1 MMDKTTYFYPNK
13 TLRTG
18 NGLLDLS
25 TPAIMGI
32 LNVTP
37 DSFFDGGKFE
47 GVDAALA
54 QTEAMLEEGADIIDI
69 GGMSSRPGA
78 TIISAE
84 EEMRRVLPVID
95 AIHKRFADVILS
107 IDTIYSQTAA
117 AAIDAG
123 AGIINDISAGKLD
136 ANIIQVA
143 IDKKVP
149 YILMHMQGKPQDM
162 QTAPVYDN
170 VVQEVFQ
177 FLLSTTRSLEEKGL
191 YDIVIDPGFGFGK
204 TLEHNYQLAAHLDQ
218 IAMIGKPVLVGISRK
233 SMICKLLQVNPEH
246 ALTGSTALHSILLLK
261 GADILRVHDVKEAVA
276 VRKVVQALKNA
287 M

>member
-1 MMDKTTYFYPNK
+1 M
-13 TLRTG
+13 RTG

-54 QTEAMLEEGADIIDI
+54 QTETMLEEGADIIDI

-78 TIISAE
+78 SIISADDE
-84 EEMRRVLPVID
+84 ISRVLPVID

-123 AGIINDISAGKLD
+123 AGIINDISAAALD

-143 IDKKVP
+143 IDKKLP

-177 FLLSTTRSLEEKGL
+177 FLLTTTRSLEARGL
-191 YDIVIDPGFGFGK
+191 YDVVIDAGFGFGK

>member
-1 MMDKTTYFYPNK
+1 M
-13 TLRTG
+13 RTG

-54 QTEAMLEEGADIIDI
+54 QTETMLEEGADIIDI

-78 TIISAE
+78 SIISAD
-84 EEMRRVLPVID
+84 EEMSRVLPVID

-123 AGIINDISAGKLD
+123 AGIINDISAAALD

-162 QTAPVYDN
+162 QTAPVYGN

-177 FLLSTTRSLEEKGL
+177 FLLTTTRSLEARGH
-191 YDIVIDPGFGFGK
+191 YDVVIDPGFGFGK

>member
-1 MMDKTTYFYPNK
+1 M
-13 TLRTG
+13 RTG

-54 QTEAMLEEGADIIDI
+54 QTETMLEEGADIIDI

-78 TIISAE
+78 SIISAD
-84 EEMRRVLPVID
+84 EEMSRVLPVID
-95 AIHKRFADVILS
+95 AIHQRFADVILS

-123 AGIINDISAGKLD
+123 AGIINDISAAALD

-177 FLLSTTRSLEEKGL
+177 FLLTTTRSLEARGL
-191 YDIVIDPGFGFGK
+191 YDVVIDAGFGFGK
-204 TLEHNYQLAAHLDQ
+204 TLEHNYRLAAHLDQ

>member
-1 MMDKTTYFYPNK
+1 M
-13 TLRTG
+13 RTG

-37 DSFFDGGKFE
+37 DSFFDGGKFK

-54 QTEAMLEEGADIIDI
+54 QTETMLEEGADIIDI

-78 TIISAE
+78 SIISAD
-84 EEMRRVLPVID
+84 EEMSRVLPVID

-123 AGIINDISAGKLD
+123 AGIINDISAAALD

-177 FLLSTTRSLEEKGL
+177 FLLTTTRSLEEKGL
-191 YDIVIDPGFGFGK
+191 YDVVIDPGFGFGK

>member
-1 MMDKTTYFYPNK
+1 M
-13 TLRTG
+13 RTG

-54 QTEAMLEEGADIIDI
+54 QTETMLEEGADIIDI

-78 TIISAE
+78 SIISAD
-84 EEMRRVLPVID
+84 EEMSRVLPVID

-123 AGIINDISAGKLD
+123 AGIINDISAAALD

-162 QTAPVYDN
+162 QTAPVYGN

-177 FLLSTTRSLEEKGL
+177 FLLTTTRSLEARGL
-191 YDIVIDPGFGFGK
+191 YDVVIDAGFGFGK

>member
-1 MMDKTTYFYPNK
+1 M
-13 TLRTG
+13 RTG

-54 QTEAMLEEGADIIDI
+54 QTETMLKEGADIIDI

-78 TIISAE
+78 SIISAE

-95 AIHKRFADVILS
+95 AIHKRFADIILS

-123 AGIINDISAGKLD
+123 AGIINDISAAALD
-136 ANIIQVA
+136 ASIIQVA

-170 VVQEVFQ
+170 VLQEVFQ
-177 FLLSTTRSLEEKGL
+177 FLLTTTRSLEEKGL
-191 YDIVIDPGFGFGK
+191 YDVVIDPGFGFGK

>member
-1 MMDKTTYFYPNK
+1 M
-13 TLRTG
+13 RTG

-54 QTEAMLEEGADIIDI
+54 QTETMLEEGADIIDI

-78 TIISAE
+78 SIISADD
-84 EEMRRVLPVID
+84 EMTRVLPVID
-95 AIHKRFADVILS
+95 AIHQRFADVILS

-123 AGIINDISAGKLD
+123 AGIINDISAAALD

-149 YILMHMQGKPQDM
+149 YIFMHMQGKPQDM
-162 QTAPVYDN
+162 QTAPVYGN

-177 FLLSTTRSLEEKGL
+177 FLLTTTRSLEARGH
-191 YDIVIDPGFGFGK
+191 YDVVIDPGFGFGK

>member
-1 MMDKTTYFYPNK
+1 M
-13 TLRTG
+13 RTG

-37 DSFFDGGKFE
+37 DSFFDGGKFK

-54 QTEAMLEEGADIIDI
+54 QTETMLEEGADIIDI

-78 TIISAE
+78 SIISAD
-84 EEMRRVLPVID
+84 EEMSRVLPVID

-123 AGIINDISAGKLD
+123 AGIINDISAGALD
-136 ANIIQVA
+136 ANIIQIA
-143 IDKKVP
+143 IAKKVP

-177 FLLSTTRSLEEKGL
+177 FLLTTTRSLEAKGL
-191 YDIVIDPGFGFGK
+191 YDVVIDPGFGFGK

>member
-1 MMDKTTYFYPNK
+1 M
-13 TLRTG
+13 RTG

-54 QTEAMLEEGADIIDI
+54 QTETMLEEGADIIDI

-78 TIISAE
+78 SIISAD
-84 EEMRRVLPVID
+84 EEMSRVLPVID

-123 AGIINDISAGKLD
+123 AGIINDISAAALD

-143 IDKKVP
+143 IDKKLP

-162 QTAPVYDN
+162 QTAPVYGN

-177 FLLSTTRSLEEKGL
+177 FLLTTTRSLEARGL

-204 TLEHNYQLAAHLDQ
+204 TLEHNYRLAAHLDQ

>member
-1 MMDKTTYFYPNK
+1 
-13 TLRTG
+13 LRTG

-54 QTEAMLEEGADIIDI
+54 QTETMLEEGADIIDI

-78 TIISAE
+78 SIISADD
-84 EEMRRVLPVID
+84 EMTRVLPVID
-95 AIHKRFADVILS
+95 AIHQRFADVILS

-123 AGIINDISAGKLD
+123 AGIINDISAAALD

-162 QTAPVYDN
+162 QTAPVYGN

-177 FLLSTTRSLEEKGL
+177 FLLTTTRSLEARGL

-204 TLEHNYQLAAHLDQ
+204 TLEHNYRLAAHLDQ

>member
-1 MMDKTTYFYPNK
+1 M
-13 TLRTG
+13 RTG

-54 QTEAMLEEGADIIDI
+54 QTETMLEEGADIIDI

-78 TIISAE
+78 SIISAD
-84 EEMRRVLPVID
+84 EEMSRVLPVID

-107 IDTIYSQTAA
+107 IDTIYSLTAA

-123 AGIINDISAGKLD
+123 AGIINDISAAALD

-177 FLLSTTRSLEEKGL
+177 FLLTTTRSLEAKGL
-191 YDIVIDPGFGFGK
+191 YDVVIDPGFGFGK

>member
-1 MMDKTTYFYPNK
+1 M
-13 TLRTG
+13 RTG

-54 QTEAMLEEGADIIDI
+54 QTETMLKEGADIIDI
-69 GGMSSRPGA
+69 GGMSSRSGA
-78 TIISAE
+78 SIISAE

-95 AIHKRFADVILS
+95 AIHKRFADIILS

-123 AGIINDISAGKLD
+123 AGIINDISAAALD
-136 ANIIQVA
+136 ASIIQVA

-170 VVQEVFQ
+170 VLQEVFQ
-177 FLLSTTRSLEEKGL
+177 FLLTTTRSLEEKGL
-191 YDIVIDPGFGFGK
+191 YDVVIDPGFGFGK
-204 TLEHNYQLAAHLDQ
+204 TLEHNYRLAAHLDQ
-218 IAMIGKPVLVGISRK
+218 IAQIGKPVLVGISRK
-233 SMICKLLQVNPEH
+233 SMIYKLLQVNPEH

>member
-1 MMDKTTYFYPNK
+1 
-13 TLRTG
+13 LRTG

-54 QTEAMLEEGADIIDI
+54 QTETMLEEGADIIDI

-78 TIISAE
+78 SIISADD
-84 EEMRRVLPVID
+84 EMTRVLPVID
-95 AIHKRFADVILS
+95 AIHQRFADVILS

-123 AGIINDISAGKLD
+123 AGIINDISAAALD

-162 QTAPVYDN
+162 QTAPVYGN

-177 FLLSTTRSLEEKGL
+177 FLLTTTRSLEARGH
-191 YDIVIDPGFGFGK
+191 YDVVIDPGFGFGK

>member
-1 MMDKTTYFYPNK
+1 M
-13 TLRTG
+13 RTG

-54 QTEAMLEEGADIIDI
+54 QTETMLEEGADIIDI

-78 TIISAE
+78 SIISAD
-84 EEMRRVLPVID
+84 EEMSRVLPVID

-123 AGIINDISAGKLD
+123 AGIINDISAAALD

-162 QTAPVYDN
+162 QTAPVYGN

-177 FLLSTTRSLEEKGL
+177 FLLTTTRSLEARGL

-204 TLEHNYQLAAHLDQ
+204 TLEHNYRLAAHLDQ

>member
-1 MMDKTTYFYPNK
+1 M
-13 TLRTG
+13 RTG

-54 QTEAMLEEGADIIDI
+54 QTETMLEEGADIIDI

-78 TIISAE
+78 SIISAD
-84 EEMRRVLPVID
+84 EEMSRVLPVID
-95 AIHKRFADVILS
+95 AIHQRFADVILS

-123 AGIINDISAGKLD
+123 AGIINDISAAALD

-177 FLLSTTRSLEEKGL
+177 FLLTTTRSLEAKGL
-191 YDIVIDPGFGFGK
+191 YDVVIDPGFGFGK

>member
-1 MMDKTTYFYPNK
+1 M
-13 TLRTG
+13 RTG

-37 DSFFDGGKFE
+37 DSFFDGGKFK

-54 QTEAMLEEGADIIDI
+54 QTETMLEEGADIIDI

-78 TIISAE
+78 SIISAD
-84 EEMRRVLPVID
+84 EEMSRVLPVID

-123 AGIINDISAGKLD
+123 AGIINDISAAALD

-143 IDKKVP
+143 IDKKLP

-177 FLLSTTRSLEEKGL
+177 FLLTTTRSLEARGL
-191 YDIVIDPGFGFGK
+191 YDVVIDAGFGFGK

>member
-1 MMDKTTYFYPNK
+1 M
-13 TLRTG
+13 RTG

-54 QTEAMLEEGADIIDI
+54 QTETMLEEGADIIDI

-78 TIISAE
+78 SIISAD
-84 EEMRRVLPVID
+84 EEMSRVLPVID

-123 AGIINDISAGKLD
+123 AGIINDISAAALD

-162 QTAPVYDN
+162 QTAPVYGN

-177 FLLSTTRSLEEKGL
+177 FLLTTTRSLEARGH
-191 YDIVIDPGFGFGK
+191 YDVVIDPGFGFGK
-204 TLEHNYQLAAHLDQ
+204 TLEHNYRLAAHLDQ

>member
-1 MMDKTTYFYPNK
+1 M
-13 TLRTG
+13 RTG

-54 QTEAMLEEGADIIDI
+54 QTETMLEEGADIIDI

-78 TIISAE
+78 SIISADD
-84 EEMRRVLPVID
+84 EMSRVLPVID

-123 AGIINDISAGKLD
+123 AGIINDISAAALD

-162 QTAPVYDN
+162 QTAPVYGN

-177 FLLSTTRSLEEKGL
+177 FLLTTTRSLEARGL

-204 TLEHNYQLAAHLDQ
+204 TLEHNYRLAAHLDQ

>member
-1 MMDKTTYFYPNK
+1 M
-13 TLRTG
+13 RTG

-37 DSFFDGGKFE
+37 DSFFDGGKFK

-54 QTEAMLEEGADIIDI
+54 QTETMLEEGADIIDI

-78 TIISAE
+78 SIISAD
-84 EEMRRVLPVID
+84 EEMSRVLPVID

-123 AGIINDISAGKLD
+123 AGIINDISAAALD

-177 FLLSTTRSLEEKGL
+177 FLLTTTRSLEARGH
-191 YDIVIDPGFGFGK
+191 YDVVIDPGCGFGK

>member
-1 MMDKTTYFYPNK
+1 M
-13 TLRTG
+13 RTG

-54 QTEAMLEEGADIIDI
+54 QTETMLEEGADIIDI

-78 TIISAE
+78 SIISAD
-84 EEMRRVLPVID
+84 EEMCRVLPVID
-95 AIHKRFADVILS
+95 AIHKRYTDVILS
-107 IDTIYSQTAA
+107 IDTIYSLTAA

-123 AGIINDISAGKLD
+123 AGIINDISAAALD

-177 FLLSTTRSLEEKGL
+177 FLLTTTRSLEAKGL
-191 YDIVIDPGFGFGK
+191 YDVVIDPGFGFGK

>member
-13 TLRTG
+13 PLRTG

-54 QTEAMLEEGADIIDI
+54 QTETMLEEGADIIDI

-78 TIISAE
+78 SIISAD
-84 EEMRRVLPVID
+84 EEMSRVLPVID

-123 AGIINDISAGKLD
+123 AGIINDISAAALD

-162 QTAPVYDN
+162 QTAPVYGN

-177 FLLSTTRSLEEKGL
+177 FLLTTTRSLEARGL

-204 TLEHNYQLAAHLDQ
+204 TLEHNYRLAAHLDQ

>member
-1 MMDKTTYFYPNK
+1 M
-13 TLRTG
+13 RTG

-54 QTEAMLEEGADIIDI
+54 QTETMLEEGADIIDI

-78 TIISAE
+78 SIISAD
-84 EEMRRVLPVID
+84 EEMSRVLPVID

-123 AGIINDISAGKLD
+123 AGIINDISAAALD

-177 FLLSTTRSLEEKGL
+177 FLLTTTRSLEAKGL
-191 YDIVIDPGFGFGK
+191 YDVVIDPGFGFGK